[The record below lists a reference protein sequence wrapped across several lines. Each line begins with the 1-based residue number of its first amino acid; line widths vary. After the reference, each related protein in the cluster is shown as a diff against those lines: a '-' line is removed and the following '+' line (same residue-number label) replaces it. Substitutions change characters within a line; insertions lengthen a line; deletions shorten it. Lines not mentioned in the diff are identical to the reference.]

1 MRWLCVVLLLVSCAH
16 TEKLEEKVLAA
27 SPAEDSGFLENSD
40 KMAPHPERAPF
51 DRVWWAQDFS
61 WGHYTKMYVTAVDTH
76 HLLSMSIWEQ
86 INIRS
91 IDVKQDIADIALEF
105 HQDVEKA
112 FQDDPAHHFEI
123 LQDPKLVDDKTI
135 VIQLALVEL
144 VPNKAALGVL
154 GTAAWAAPLAIGIPL
169 GTIAAFTD
177 QGSISFEGRARDGGT
192 GRGGRDVRGPRDRPD
207 ARRRFPCDDLVRE
220 RARDRRPV
228 GEPARRAREHAE
240 RRAGEAHGLLHASAL
255 VRVVGY
261 FRHQMWYSP
270 SRICEPSSSFSKPGN
285 ASAHSCSVRR

>member
-1 MRWLCVVLLLVSCAH
+1 MRWLCAVLLLTACAG

-27 SPAEDSGFLENSD
+27 SPAPDSGFLQDAD

-51 DRVWWAQDFS
+51 DRVWWAPDFS
-61 WGHYTKMYVTAVDTH
+61 WAHYTKMYVAAVDTH
-76 HLLSMSIWEQ
+76 HVLSMSIWEQ

-105 HQDVEKA
+105 HQDVEKGFA
-112 FQDDPAHHFEI
+112 DDPRHHFQI
-123 LQDPKLVDDKTI
+123 IQDPAQIDDKTV
-135 VIQLALVEL
+135 VIQIALIEL

-192 GRGGRDVRGPRDRPD
+192 GEVVAMCADREIGPMRVVDFRSMTWYGSAREIIGQWSQQLVELASTPRDVQ
-207 ARRRFPCDDLVRE
+207 VK
-220 RARDRRPV
+220 
-228 GEPARRAREHAE
+228 H
-240 RRAGEAHGLLHASAL
+240 SA
-255 VRVVGY
+255 Y
-261 FRHQMWYSP
+261 FTLMPW
-270 SRICEPSSSFSKPGN
+270 
-285 ASAHSCSVRR
+285 

>member
-1 MRWLCVVLLLVSCAH
+1 MKNRTTNRAWVCAALMLAACAS
-16 TEKLEEKVLAA
+16 TEKMEEKVLAA
-27 SPAEDSGFLENSD
+27 SPAPDSGFLENAD

-51 DRVWWAQDFS
+51 DRIWWAPDFS
-61 WGHYTKMYVTAVDTH
+61 WSHYDKMYVAAVDTH
-76 HLLSMSIWEQ
+76 HVLGMSIWEQ

-123 LQDPKLVDDKTI
+123 LQDPKRIDDKTI

-154 GTAAWAAPLAIGIPL
+154 GTAAWAAPLTIGIPL
-169 GTIAAFTD
+169 GTVAAFTD

-192 GRGGRDVRGPRDRPD
+192 GDVVAMCADREIGPMRVVDFRSMTWYGSAREIIDQWSSQLVELANTPRDVQ
-207 ARRRFPCDDLVRE
+207 VK
-220 RARDRRPV
+220 
-228 GEPARRAREHAE
+228 H
-240 RRAGEAHGLLHASAL
+240 SA
-255 VRVVGY
+255 Y
-261 FRHQMWYSP
+261 FTLSP
-270 SRICEPSSSFSKPGN
+270 W
-285 ASAHSCSVRR
+285 